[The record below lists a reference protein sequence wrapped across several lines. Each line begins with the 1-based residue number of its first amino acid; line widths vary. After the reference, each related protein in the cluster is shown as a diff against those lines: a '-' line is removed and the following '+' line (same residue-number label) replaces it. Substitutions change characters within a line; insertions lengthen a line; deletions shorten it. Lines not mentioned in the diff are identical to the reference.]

1 MARTLAFENPSPSP
15 RKFDTL
21 VDPPATANTLADD
34 GPTEAVRL
42 PEYSSFDA
50 GATMAAEHARVS
62 YAQVSPGRSR
72 STVLPTWDG
81 GAVFR
86 EGQRRYERLQS
97 LGEGGMGEVSLA
109 RDHDIERRVAIKRLR
124 PEHANTSALL
134 RFAQEVRTI
143 GSLEHPNI
151 VPVHDVGI
159 DEEGKHYFV
168 MKYVE
173 GQTLESVI
181 EKLQARDPATERRF
195 PIEARAQLF
204 LGILRA
210 VQYAHARGI
219 IHRDIKPA
227 NVMVGPYG
235 EVMLMDWGLAR
246 PVRGAEVVFPDEVP
260 GGAVGAGATSLQTQH
275 GAIMGTPHYMSPE
288 QARGETD
295 RIDER
300 SDVYSLGVL
309 FHELVSLRHYL
320 DGKNSV
326 NEVLAAVASVGDRNI
341 IDWVADAA
349 ATGAPMEYLHFIR
362 HAVSPRAADRFAN
375 AGEMAQA
382 LEDILAGRI
391 KVQCHI
397 SGTKR
402 LAHTVLHAI
411 DKHPLVATVF
421 VLLGVLST
429 LGAVVAMAYGL
440 LRLIGVA

>member
-1 MARTLAFENPSPSP
+1 M
-15 RKFDTL
+15 
-21 VDPPATANTLADD
+21 
-34 GPTEAVRL
+34 RL
-42 PEYSSFDA
+42 PEHSTFDA
-50 GATMAAEHARVS
+50 DATMAAEDARFS
-62 YAQVSPGRSR
+62 YARVSPGRSR

-86 EGQRRYERLQS
+86 EGQLRYERLQS

-159 DEEGKHYFV
+159 DEEGQHYFV

-173 GQTLESVI
+173 GETLESVI
-181 EKLQARDPATERRF
+181 EKLQAHDPATERRF

-227 NVMVGPYG
+227 NIMVGPYG

-260 GGAVGAGATSLQTQH
+260 GGRRGLGRRACRRSTGPSWGRRTTCLRSRRAERPTASTS
-275 GAIMGTPHYMSPE
+275 
-288 QARGETD
+288 
-295 RIDER
+295 
-300 SDVYSLGVL
+300 
-309 FHELVSLRHYL
+309 
-320 DGKNSV
+320 
-326 NEVLAAVASVGDRNI
+326 
-341 IDWVADAA
+341 A
-349 ATGAPMEYLHFIR
+349 ATCTAWGCSSTSWCP
-362 HAVSPRAADRFAN
+362 
-375 AGEMAQA
+375 
-382 LEDILAGRI
+382 
-391 KVQCHI
+391 C
-397 SGTKR
+397 
-402 LAHTVLHAI
+402 
-411 DKHPLVATVF
+411 ATT
-421 VLLGVLST
+421 ST
-429 LGAVVAMAYGL
+429 ARTA
-440 LRLIGVA
+440 